1 MAFEEELRKLVEKE
15 KQKWMDEGKKIAFAE
30 AQLEIAHAMIKSGMM
45 PEKAAEI
52 TGLPLADI
60 VAHQVQD

>member
-15 KQKWMDEGKKIAFAE
+15 KQKWMDEGKKVAFAE
-30 AQLEIAHAMIKSGMM
+30 AKRQMAHAMIKSGMM

>member
-15 KQKWMDEGKKIAFAE
+15 KQKWIDEGKKVAFAE
-30 AQLEIAHAMIKSGMM
+30 AKLQMAHAMIKSGMM